1 MSSSGKHI
9 NSPEQLLDFIKEKF
23 SNVNQIT
30 KENILN
36 FRKDLE
42 SSLSLSPN
50 LAININYLIE
60 ELTQVI
66 KTKAN
71 PKQFIEAISSKNI
84 INKSISTIKKDI
96 STRGEK
102 VDSILKELKTAAENA
117 NDKESVNDLEWI
129 IQKLHEGDIYEIN
142 ENFMENEHF
151 KTEINK
157 EGVDY
162 MIQYS
167 KIENDLQKS
176 KDYSAVRKN
185 NLNNKANN
193 NEGKNTDE
201 KSGNINTRSEP
212 NFIIKK
218 LNPEL
223 SIKITNILSKIDS
236 PDFDIFSL
244 DSLTDAKGSLFVA
257 EEIIDRLDIVK
268 SEIIERDILKNF
280 LTEIVEN
287 YSRENAYY
295 HNDLHAADVMQTL
308 YTMLIKGNL
317 KAKMKL
323 DDLSK
328 FAIIIG
334 ALGHD
339 LKHPGQNNMFHITTR
354 SKIAIRYNDKSVLEN
369 YHIANIFKIAK
380 EDKYNIFK
388 PFRPEEYRIMRR
400 RIVEGILAT
409 DMKKHQKVIGKIK
422 NRAEVYSIKNGK
434 NFNKMFNE
442 TDANKLFDAQQEVL
456 NMLIHSA
463 DISNPA
469 KPSKISQQW
478 TDKVYEEFFR
488 QGDLE
493 KKLEIPISMMCD
505 RLTTNVNQAMIGFI
519 SFVVMPTIDILFNFL
534 PEIPEY
540 SKNIHENLK
549 KHQLE
554 FSKDEQAKK
563 LKEEKMSH
571 NNNN

>member
-1 MSSSGKHI
+1 MSSNSKKLD
-9 NSPEQLLDFIKEKF
+9 SPED
-23 SNVNQIT
+23 
-30 KENILN
+30 ILN
-36 FRKDLE
+36 FINSKFENLEEITSKHLSKLKKELE
-42 SSLSLSPN
+42 SANISNFTLNIDN
-50 LAININYLIE
+50 LMEDLNSILKYNSE
-60 ELTQVI
+60 PE
-66 KTKAN
+66 
-71 PKQFIEAISSKNI
+71 QFMKMVSSRDV
-84 INKSISTIKKDI
+84 INKSVSNLKKDI
-96 STRGEK
+96 ATRGEK
-102 VDSILKELKTAAENA
+102 VDSILKELKKAAEKE
-117 NDKESVNDLEWI
+117 NDKESIADIEWI
-129 IQKLHEGDIYEIN
+129 IQKLYEGDIYRIN

-151 KTEINK
+151 KTDINK
-157 EGVDY
+157 EGMDY

-176 KDYSAVRKN
+176 KDYSLVRKN
-185 NLNNKANN
+185 INKNVNNN
-193 NEGKNTDE
+193 NESKNVVEANENNNKT
-201 KSGNINTRSEP
+201 EP

-223 SIKITNILSKIDS
+223 SIKITNILSKINT
-236 PDFDIFSL
+236 PEFDIFSL

-268 SEIIERDILKNF
+268 SDIFERNILKSF
-280 LTEIVEN
+280 LNELVEG

-308 YTMLIKGNL
+308 YTMLIKGSL
-317 KAKMKL
+317 KPKMKL
-323 DDLSK
+323 DDLSE
-328 FAIIIG
+328 FAIVVG

-369 YHIANIFKIAK
+369 YHIANIFKLVK
-380 EDKYNIFK
+380 NDKFNIFK
-388 PFRPEEYRIMRR
+388 PFKPEEYRIMRR
-400 RIVEGILAT
+400 RIIEGILAT
-409 DMKKHQKVIGKIK
+409 DMKKHQKVIGKIR
-422 NRAEVYSIKNGK
+422 NRAEVYKIKNGK
-434 NFNKMFNE
+434 NFNIMFKE

-478 TDKVYEEFFR
+478 IDKVYEEFFR

-493 KKLEIPISMMCD
+493 KSMGIPISMMCD
-505 RLTTNVNQAMIGFI
+505 RLSTNVNQAMIGFI
-519 SFVVMPTIDILFNFL
+519 SFVVMPTIDILFNIL
-534 PEIPEY
+534 PELPEY
-540 SKNIHENLK
+540 SKNIQENLK

-563 LKEEKMSH
+563 LKKGKK
-571 NNNN
+571 

>member
-1 MSSSGKHI
+1 MSSSSKHI
-9 NSPEQLLDFIKEKF
+9 NSSEQLLDFIKDKF
-23 SNVNQIT
+23 SNLNQIT

-36 FRKDLE
+36 FKKDLE
-42 SSLSLSPN
+42 SSLSPN
-50 LAININYLIE
+50 LTININYLIE
-60 ELTQVI
+60 ELSQII
-66 KTKAN
+66 KTKTN
-71 PKQFIEAISSKNI
+71 PKQFIEAITSKNI
-84 INKSISTIKKDI
+84 INKSISNIKKDI

-117 NDKESVNDLEWI
+117 NDKESVTDLEWI

-185 NLNNKANN
+185 NLNKNAINI
-193 NEGKNTDE
+193 EAKNTDD
-201 KSGNINTRSEP
+201 KNANINTRSEP

-280 LTEIVEN
+280 LNEIVEN
-287 YSRENAYY
+287 YSRVNAYY

-563 LKEEKMSH
+563 LKEEKMNH

>member
-1 MSSSGKHI
+1 MSSSSKHI
-9 NSPEQLLDFIKEKF
+9 NSSEQLLDFIKEKF
-23 SNVNQIT
+23 SNLNQIT

-36 FRKDLE
+36 FKKDLE
-42 SSLSLSPN
+42 SSLSPN
-50 LAININYLIE
+50 LTININYLIE
-60 ELTQVI
+60 ELSQII
-66 KTKAN
+66 KTKTN
-71 PKQFIEAISSKNI
+71 PKQFIEAITSKNI
-84 INKSISTIKKDI
+84 INKSISNIKKDI

-117 NDKESVNDLEWI
+117 NDKESVTDLEWI

-185 NLNNKANN
+185 NLNKNAINI
-193 NEGKNTDE
+193 EAKNTDD
-201 KSGNINTRSEP
+201 KNANINTRSEP

-280 LTEIVEN
+280 LNEIVEN
-287 YSRENAYY
+287 YSRVNAYY

-563 LKEEKMSH
+563 LKEEKMNH

>member
-23 SNVNQIT
+23 SNLNQIT

-36 FRKDLE
+36 FKKDLE
-42 SSLSLSPN
+42 SSLSPN
-50 LAININYLIE
+50 LTININYLIE
-60 ELTQVI
+60 ELSQII
-66 KTKAN
+66 KTKTN
-71 PKQFIEAISSKNI
+71 PKQFIEAITSKNI
-84 INKSISTIKKDI
+84 INKSISNIKKDI

-117 NDKESVNDLEWI
+117 NDKESVTDLEWI

-185 NLNNKANN
+185 NLNNKTINIEA
-193 NEGKNTDE
+193 KNTDD

-280 LTEIVEN
+280 LNEIVEN
-287 YSRENAYY
+287 YSRVNAYY

-563 LKEEKMSH
+563 LKEEKLSH

>member
-1 MSSSGKHI
+1 MSSSDKHI

-23 SNVNQIT
+23 SNLNQIT

-36 FRKDLE
+36 FKKDLE
-42 SSLSLSPN
+42 SSLSPN
-50 LAININYLIE
+50 LIININYLIE
-60 ELTQVI
+60 ELSQII
-66 KTKAN
+66 KTKTN

-84 INKSISTIKKDI
+84 INKSISNIKKDI

-117 NDKESVNDLEWI
+117 NDKESVTDLEWI

-185 NLNNKANN
+185 NLNNKAINI
-193 NEGKNTDE
+193 ESKNSED

-287 YSRENAYY
+287 YSRENAYH
-295 HNDLHAADVMQTL
+295 HNNLHAADVMQTL

-328 FAIIIG
+328 FAIIVG

-519 SFVVMPTIDILFNFL
+519 SFVVMPTIDILFNLL

>member
-1 MSSSGKHI
+1 MSSPLKNIESPEDILDLLNEKFANLEEITTKHI
-9 NSPEQLLDFIKEKF
+9 SKLKKELETSTITNFSLNIDNLIEDLNSVLKYNKEPEQFLK
-23 SNVNQIT
+23 VV
-30 KENILN
+30 
-36 FRKDLE
+36 
-42 SSLSLSPN
+42 SSR
-50 LAININYLIE
+50 
-60 ELTQVI
+60 
-66 KTKAN
+66 
-71 PKQFIEAISSKNI
+71 NI
-84 INKSISTIKKDI
+84 INKSVSNLKKDI
-96 STRGEK
+96 ATRGEK
-102 VDSILKELKTAAENA
+102 VDSILKELKKAAEKA
-117 NDKESVNDLEWI
+117 NDKESIEDIEWI
-129 IQKLHEGDIYEIN
+129 IKKLHEGDIFEISH
-142 ENFMENEHF
+142 NFMDNDHF

-157 EGVDY
+157 EGMDY

-185 NLNNKANN
+185 INKNMNN
-193 NEGKNTDE
+193 NDYKNNVDLNE
-201 KSGNINTRSEP
+201 NINVKTEP
-212 NFIIKK
+212 NLIIKK

-223 SIKITNILSKIDS
+223 SNKISNILSKIDS

-268 SEIIERDILKNF
+268 SDIFERDILKNF
-280 LTEIVEN
+280 LNEVVEG
-287 YSRENAYY
+287 YSRIDAYY

-328 FAIIIG
+328 FAIIVG

-339 LKHPGQNNMFHITTR
+339 LKHTGQNNMFHITTR

-369 YHIANIFKIAK
+369 FHIANIFKLVK
-380 EDKYNIFK
+380 QDKYNIFK
-388 PFRPEEYRIMRR
+388 PFKPEEYRIMRR
-400 RIVEGILAT
+400 RIIEGILAT

-422 NRAEVYSIKNGK
+422 NKSEVYNIKNGK

-478 TDKVYEEFFR
+478 TDRVYEEFFR

-493 KKLEIPISMMCD
+493 KKLGISVSMMCD
-505 RLTTNVNQAMIGFI
+505 RLTTNVNKAMIGFI
-519 SFVVMPTIDILFNFL
+519 SFVVMPTIDILYNIL
-534 PEIPEY
+534 PELPEY
-540 SKNIHENLK
+540 SKNIQENLK
-549 KHQLE
+549 KYQLE
-554 FSKDEQAKK
+554 FGKDEQAKK
-563 LKEEKMSH
+563 LKEGKK
-571 NNNN
+571 

>member
-23 SNVNQIT
+23 SNLNQIT

-42 SSLSLSPN
+42 SSLSPN

-60 ELTQVI
+60 ELTQII

-571 NNNN
+571 NNN

>member
-23 SNVNQIT
+23 SNLNQIT

-42 SSLSLSPN
+42 SSLSPN

-60 ELTQVI
+60 ELTQII

-117 NDKESVNDLEWI
+117 NDKESVTDLEWI

-167 KIENDLQKS
+167 KIENNLQKS

-185 NLNNKANN
+185 NLNNKPINIEA
-193 NEGKNTDE
+193 KNTDD

-328 FAIIIG
+328 FAIIVG

>member
-1 MSSSGKHI
+1 MSSNSKKLD
-9 NSPEQLLDFIKEKF
+9 SPED
-23 SNVNQIT
+23 
-30 KENILN
+30 ILN
-36 FRKDLE
+36 FINSKFENLEEITSKHLSKLKKELE
-42 SSLSLSPN
+42 SANISNFTLNIDN
-50 LAININYLIE
+50 LMEDLNSILKYNSE
-60 ELTQVI
+60 PE
-66 KTKAN
+66 
-71 PKQFIEAISSKNI
+71 QFMKMVSSRDV
-84 INKSISTIKKDI
+84 INKSVSNLKKDI
-96 STRGEK
+96 ATRGEK
-102 VDSILKELKTAAENA
+102 VDSILKELKKAAEKE
-117 NDKESVNDLEWI
+117 NDKESIADIEWI
-129 IQKLHEGDIYEIN
+129 IQKLYEGDIYRIN

-151 KTEINK
+151 KTDINK
-157 EGVDY
+157 EGMDY

-176 KDYSAVRKN
+176 KDYSLVRKN
-185 NLNNKANN
+185 INKNVNNN
-193 NEGKNTDE
+193 NESKNVVEANENNNKT
-201 KSGNINTRSEP
+201 EP

-223 SIKITNILSKIDS
+223 SIKITNILSKINT
-236 PDFDIFSL
+236 PEFDIFSL

-268 SEIIERDILKNF
+268 SDIFERNILKSF
-280 LTEIVEN
+280 LNELVEG

-308 YTMLIKGNL
+308 YTMLIKGSL
-317 KAKMKL
+317 KPKMKL
-323 DDLSK
+323 DDLSE
-328 FAIIIG
+328 FAIVVG

-369 YHIANIFKIAK
+369 YHIANIFKLVK
-380 EDKYNIFK
+380 NDKFNIFK
-388 PFRPEEYRIMRR
+388 PFKPEEYRIMRR
-400 RIVEGILAT
+400 RIIEGILAT
-409 DMKKHQKVIGKIK
+409 DMKKHQKVIGKIR
-422 NRAEVYSIKNGK
+422 NRAEVYKIKNGK
-434 NFNKMFNE
+434 NFNIMFKE

-493 KKLEIPISMMCD
+493 KSMGIPISMMCD
-505 RLTTNVNQAMIGFI
+505 RLSTNVNQAMIGFI
-519 SFVVMPTIDILFNFL
+519 SFVVMPTIDILFNIL
-534 PEIPEY
+534 PELPEY
-540 SKNIHENLK
+540 SKNIQENLK

-563 LKEEKMSH
+563 LKKGKK
-571 NNNN
+571 

>member
-1 MSSSGKHI
+1 MSSNLKKFD
-9 NSPEQLLDFIKEKF
+9 SPED
-23 SNVNQIT
+23 
-30 KENILN
+30 ILN
-36 FRKDLE
+36 F
-42 SSLSLSPN
+42 
-50 LAININYLIE
+50 
-60 ELTQVI
+60 
-66 KTKAN
+66 
-71 PKQFIEAISSKNI
+71 ISSKFENLEEITSKHLSKLKKELESATISNFTLNIDNLMEDLNSLLKYNKEPEQFMKVIYSRNI
-84 INKSISTIKKDI
+84 INKSVSNFKQEKKDI
-96 STRGEK
+96 ATRGEK
-102 VDSILKELKTAAENA
+102 VDSILKELKKAAEKA
-117 NDKESVNDLEWI
+117 NDKESIEDIEWI
-129 IQKLHEGDIYEIN
+129 IQKLYEGNIYTIN

-151 KTEINK
+151 KTDINK
-157 EGVDY
+157 EGMDY

-176 KDYSAVRKN
+176 KDYSLVRKN
-185 NLNNKANN
+185 INKNMNN
-193 NEGKNTDE
+193 NESKNSMDLNDNSNKTA
-201 KSGNINTRSEP
+201 P
-212 NFIIKK
+212 NLIIKK

-223 SIKITNILSKIDS
+223 SIKITNILSKINT
-236 PDFDIFSL
+236 PEFDIFSL

-268 SEIIERDILKNF
+268 SDIFERNILKDF
-280 LTEIVEN
+280 LNALIEG
-287 YSRENAYY
+287 YSRVNAYY

-308 YTMLIKGNL
+308 YTMIIKGCL
-317 KAKMKL
+317 KPKMKL
-323 DDLSK
+323 DDLSE
-328 FAIIIG
+328 FAIVIG

-369 YHIANIFKIAK
+369 YHIANIFKLVK
-380 EDKYNIFK
+380 NDKYNIFK

-409 DMKKHQKVIGKIK
+409 DMKKHQKVIGKIR
-422 NRAEVYSIKNGK
+422 NRAEVYKIKNGK
-434 NFNKMFNE
+434 NFNIMFKE

-493 KKLEIPISMMCD
+493 KSMGVPISMMCD
-505 RLTTNVNQAMIGFI
+505 RLSTNVNQAMIGFI
-519 SFVVMPTIDILFNFL
+519 SFVVMPTIDILYNIL
-534 PEIPEY
+534 PELPEY
-540 SKNIHENLK
+540 SKNIQENLK

-563 LKEEKMSH
+563 LKKGKK
-571 NNNN
+571 

>member
-1 MSSSGKHI
+1 MSTHQRKVE
-9 NSPEQLLDFIKEKF
+9 SPEDILDIINEKF
-23 SNVNQIT
+23 SNV
-30 KENILN
+30 
-36 FRKDLE
+36 
-42 SSLSLSPN
+42 
-50 LAININYLIE
+50 YE
-60 ELTQVI
+60 ELT
-66 KTKAN
+66 TKHLSKLKKELESCN
-71 PKQFIEAISSKNI
+71 ITNFTLNIDNLIEDLTSLLKYNKDPEQFLKVISSSNI
-84 INKSISTIKKDI
+84 INKSVSNLKKDI

-102 VDSILKELKTAAENA
+102 VDSILKELKKAAEKA
-117 NDKESVNDLEWI
+117 NDKESISDIEWI
-129 IQKLHEGDIYEIN
+129 IQKLHEGDMYEIN
-142 ENFMENEHF
+142 TNFMKNDHF

-157 EGVDY
+157 EGMDY

-167 KIENDLQKS
+167 KIENDIQKS

-185 NLNNKANN
+185 NLNKNINN
-193 NEGKNTDE
+193 NEVKNNNEINDN
-201 KSGNINTRSEP
+201 NIKTEP
-212 NFIIKK
+212 NLIIKK

-223 SIKITNILSKIDS
+223 SSKISKLLSLSKIDT
-236 PDFDIFSL
+236 PEFDIFAL

-257 EEIIDRLDIVK
+257 EEIVDRLDIVK
-268 SEIIERDILKNF
+268 CDILERNILKNF
-280 LTEIVEN
+280 LTELVEN
-287 YSRENAYY
+287 YSRKDAYY
-295 HNDLHAADVMQTL
+295 HNDLHAADVMQTI

-334 ALGHD
+334 GLGHD
-339 LKHPGQNNMFHITTR
+339 LKHTGQNNMFHITTR

-369 YHIANIFKIAK
+369 YHIANIFKIVK
-380 EDKYNIFK
+380 EDKFNIFK
-388 PFRPEEYRIMRR
+388 PFKPEEYRIMRR
-400 RIVEGILAT
+400 RIIEGILAT

-422 NRAEVYSIKNGK
+422 NRAEVYNIKNGK

-493 KKLEIPISMMCD
+493 KKLEIPVSMMCD
-505 RLTTNVNQAMIGFI
+505 RFTTNVNQAMIGFI
-519 SFVVMPTIDILFNFL
+519 SFVVKPTIDILFNIL
-534 PEIPEY
+534 PELPEY
-540 SKNIHENLK
+540 SKNIQENLK

-554 FSKDEQAKK
+554 YSKDEQAKK
-563 LKEEKMSH
+563 LKEGKK
-571 NNNN
+571 

>member
-23 SNVNQIT
+23 SNLNQIT

-42 SSLSLSPN
+42 SSLSPN

-505 RLTTNVNQAMIGFI
+505 RLTTNVNQAMIVFI

>member
-1 MSSSGKHI
+1 MSSSDKHI
-9 NSPEQLLDFIKEKF
+9 NSPEQLMDFIKEKF
-23 SNVNQIT
+23 SNLNQIT

-36 FRKDLE
+36 FKKDLE
-42 SSLSLSPN
+42 SSLSPN
-50 LAININYLIE
+50 LIININYLIE
-60 ELTQVI
+60 ELSQII
-66 KTKAN
+66 KTKTS

-84 INKSISTIKKDI
+84 INKSISNIKKDI

-117 NDKESVNDLEWI
+117 NDKESVTDLEWI

-185 NLNNKANN
+185 NLNNKPINIEA
-193 NEGKNTDE
+193 KNTDD

-328 FAIIIG
+328 FAIIVG

>member
-23 SNVNQIT
+23 SNLNQIT

-42 SSLSLSPN
+42 SSLSPN

>member
-1 MSSSGKHI
+1 MSSSDKHI

-23 SNVNQIT
+23 SNLNQIT

-36 FRKDLE
+36 FKKDLE
-42 SSLSLSPN
+42 SSLSPN
-50 LAININYLIE
+50 LTININYLIE
-60 ELTQVI
+60 ELSQII
-66 KTKAN
+66 KTKTN
-71 PKQFIEAISSKNI
+71 PKQFIEAITSKNI
-84 INKSISTIKKDI
+84 INKSISNIKKDI

-117 NDKESVNDLEWI
+117 NDKESVTDLEWI

-185 NLNNKANN
+185 NLNNKTINIEA
-193 NEGKNTDE
+193 KNTDD

-280 LTEIVEN
+280 LNEIVEN
-287 YSRENAYY
+287 YSRVNAYY

>member
-1 MSSSGKHI
+1 MSSTNRQI
-9 NSPEQLLDFIKEKF
+9 NSSDQLLDFIKGKLASLNEV
-23 SNVNQIT
+23 S
-30 KENILN
+30 KEDLLN
-36 FRKDLE
+36 LKQDLE
-42 SSLSLSPN
+42 SINSN
-50 LAININYLIE
+50 NMNINKEYLIE
-60 ELTQVI
+60 ELNLI
-66 KTKAN
+66 LKTKTD
-71 PKQFIEAISSKNI
+71 PKEFIEEMTSKNI
-84 INKSISTIKKDI
+84 INKSISNLKKDI

-102 VDSILKELKTAAENA
+102 VESILKELRIAAENA
-117 NDKESVNDLEWI
+117 NDKESVADIEWI

-151 KTEINK
+151 KTEITK

-176 KDYSAVRKN
+176 KDYSVVRKN
-185 NLNNKANN
+185 NLNKAISLN
-193 NEGKNTDE
+193 NESIVKNTIDIN
-201 KSGNINTRSEP
+201 GNINIKSEP
-212 NFIIKK
+212 NLIIKK
-218 LNPEL
+218 LDPEL
-223 SIKITNILSKIDS
+223 SNKISNILTKIDS
-236 PDFDIFSL
+236 PDFDIFTL

-280 LTEIVEN
+280 LTEIIEG
-287 YSRENAYY
+287 YSRINAYY

-328 FAIIIG
+328 FAIIVG

-369 YHIANIFKIAK
+369 YHIANIFKLVK

-400 RIVEGILAT
+400 RIVEGVLAT

-519 SFVVMPTIDILFNFL
+519 SFVVMPTIDILYNFL

-540 SKNIHENLK
+540 SKNIQENLK

-563 LKEEKMSH
+563 LKEGKK
-571 NNNN
+571 

>member
-1 MSSSGKHI
+1 M
-9 NSPEQLLDFIKEKF
+9 D
-23 SNVNQIT
+23 
-30 KENILN
+30 
-36 FRKDLE
+36 
-42 SSLSLSPN
+42 
-50 LAININYLIE
+50 
-60 ELTQVI
+60 
-66 KTKAN
+66 
-71 PKQFIEAISSKNI
+71 
-84 INKSISTIKKDI
+84 
-96 STRGEK
+96 
-102 VDSILKELKTAAENA
+102 
-117 NDKESVNDLEWI
+117 ND
-129 IQKLHEGDIYEIN
+129 
-142 ENFMENEHF
+142 HF

-157 EGVDY
+157 EGMDY

-185 NLNNKANN
+185 INKNMNN
-193 NEGKNTDE
+193 NDNKNNVDLNE
-201 KSGNINTRSEP
+201 NINVKTEP
-212 NFIIKK
+212 NLIIKK

-223 SIKITNILSKIDS
+223 SNKISNILSKIDS

-268 SEIIERDILKNF
+268 SDIFERDILKNF
-280 LTEIVEN
+280 LNEVVEG
-287 YSRENAYY
+287 YSRIDAYY

-328 FAIIIG
+328 FAIIVG

-339 LKHPGQNNMFHITTR
+339 LKHTGQNNMFHITTR

-369 YHIANIFKIAK
+369 YHIANIFKLVK
-380 EDKYNIFK
+380 QDKYNIFK
-388 PFRPEEYRIMRR
+388 PFKPEEYRIMRR
-400 RIVEGILAT
+400 RIIEGVLAT

-422 NRAEVYSIKNGK
+422 NKSEVYNIKNGK
-434 NFNKMFNE
+434 NFIKMFNE

-478 TDKVYEEFFR
+478 TDRVYEEFFR

-493 KKLEIPISMMCD
+493 KKLGISVSMMCD
-505 RLTTNVNQAMIGFI
+505 RLTTNVNKAMIGFI
-519 SFVVMPTIDILFNFL
+519 SFVVMPTIDILFNIL
-534 PEIPEY
+534 PELPEY
-540 SKNIHENLK
+540 SKNIQENLK
-549 KHQLE
+549 KYQLE
-554 FSKDEQAKK
+554 FGKDEQAKK
-563 LKEEKMSH
+563 LKEGKK
-571 NNNN
+571 

>member
-1 MSSSGKHI
+1 MSSPLKNIESPEDILDLLNEKFANLEEITTKHI
-9 NSPEQLLDFIKEKF
+9 SKLKKELETSTITNFSLNIDNLIEDLNSVLKYNKEPEQFIK
-23 SNVNQIT
+23 VV
-30 KENILN
+30 
-36 FRKDLE
+36 
-42 SSLSLSPN
+42 SSR
-50 LAININYLIE
+50 
-60 ELTQVI
+60 
-66 KTKAN
+66 
-71 PKQFIEAISSKNI
+71 NI
-84 INKSISTIKKDI
+84 INKSVSNLKKDI
-96 STRGEK
+96 ATRGEK
-102 VDSILKELKTAAENA
+102 VDSILKELKKAAEKA
-117 NDKESVNDLEWI
+117 NDKESIEDIEWI
-129 IQKLHEGDIYEIN
+129 IKKLHEGDIFEISH
-142 ENFMENEHF
+142 NFMDNDHF

-157 EGVDY
+157 EGMDY

-185 NLNNKANN
+185 INKNMNN
-193 NEGKNTDE
+193 NDYKNNVDLNE
-201 KSGNINTRSEP
+201 NINVKTEP
-212 NFIIKK
+212 NLIIKK

-223 SIKITNILSKIDS
+223 SNKISNILSKIDS

-268 SEIIERDILKNF
+268 SDIFERDILKNF
-280 LTEIVEN
+280 LNEVVEG
-287 YSRENAYY
+287 YSRIDAYY

-328 FAIIIG
+328 FAIIVG

-339 LKHPGQNNMFHITTR
+339 LKHTGQNNMFHITTR

-369 YHIANIFKIAK
+369 FHIANIFKLVK
-380 EDKYNIFK
+380 QDKYNIFK
-388 PFRPEEYRIMRR
+388 PFKPEEYRIMRR
-400 RIVEGILAT
+400 RIIEGILAT

-422 NRAEVYSIKNGK
+422 NKSEVYNIKNGK

-478 TDKVYEEFFR
+478 TDRVYEEFFR

-493 KKLEIPISMMCD
+493 KKLGISVSMMCD
-505 RLTTNVNQAMIGFI
+505 RLTTNVNKAMIGFI
-519 SFVVMPTIDILFNFL
+519 SFVVMPTIDILYNIL
-534 PEIPEY
+534 PELPEY
-540 SKNIHENLK
+540 SKNIQENLK
-549 KHQLE
+549 KYQLE
-554 FSKDEQAKK
+554 FGKDEQAKK
-563 LKEEKMSH
+563 LKEGKK
-571 NNNN
+571 

>member
-1 MSSSGKHI
+1 MSSSDKHI

-23 SNVNQIT
+23 SNLNQIT

-36 FRKDLE
+36 FKKDLE
-42 SSLSLSPN
+42 SSLSPN
-50 LAININYLIE
+50 LIININYLIE
-60 ELTQVI
+60 ELSQII
-66 KTKAN
+66 KAKTN

-84 INKSISTIKKDI
+84 INKSISNIKKDI

-117 NDKESVNDLEWI
+117 NDKESVTDLEWI

-185 NLNNKANN
+185 NLNNKPINIEA
-193 NEGKNTDE
+193 KNTDD

-328 FAIIIG
+328 FAIIVG

>member
-1 MSSSGKHI
+1 MSSSVKHI

-23 SNVNQIT
+23 SNLNQIT

-42 SSLSLSPN
+42 SSLSPN
-50 LAININYLIE
+50 LTININYLIE
-60 ELTQVI
+60 ELTQII
-66 KTKAN
+66 KTKTN

-185 NLNNKANN
+185 NLNNKATS

-328 FAIIIG
+328 FAIIVG

-422 NRAEVYSIKNGK
+422 NRAEV
-434 NFNKMFNE
+434 
-442 TDANKLFDAQQEVL
+442 
-456 NMLIHSA
+456 
-463 DISNPA
+463 
-469 KPSKISQQW
+469 
-478 TDKVYEEFFR
+478 
-488 QGDLE
+488 
-493 KKLEIPISMMCD
+493 
-505 RLTTNVNQAMIGFI
+505 
-519 SFVVMPTIDILFNFL
+519 
-534 PEIPEY
+534 
-540 SKNIHENLK
+540 
-549 KHQLE
+549 
-554 FSKDEQAKK
+554 
-563 LKEEKMSH
+563 
-571 NNNN
+571 

>member
-1 MSSSGKHI
+1 M
-9 NSPEQLLDFIKEKF
+9 
-23 SNVNQIT
+23 T
-30 KENILN
+30 
-36 FRKDLE
+36 
-42 SSLSLSPN
+42 
-50 LAININYLIE
+50 
-60 ELTQVI
+60 
-66 KTKAN
+66 
-71 PKQFIEAISSKNI
+71 SKNI
-84 INKSISTIKKDI
+84 INKSISILKKDI

-102 VDSILKELKTAAENA
+102 VESILKELKIAAENA
-117 NDKESVNDLEWI
+117 NDKESVVDIEWI

-176 KDYSAVRKN
+176 KDYSVVRKN
-185 NLNNKANN
+185 NLNKAISLN
-193 NEGKNTDE
+193 NESLAKNTVDIN
-201 KSGNINTRSEP
+201 GNINIKSEP
-212 NFIIKK
+212 NLIIKK

-223 SIKITNILSKIDS
+223 SNKITNILTKIDS
-236 PDFDIFSL
+236 PDFDIFTL

-280 LTEIVEN
+280 LTEIIEG
-287 YSRENAYY
+287 YSRINAYY

-328 FAIIIG
+328 FAIIVG

-339 LKHPGQNNMFHITTR
+339 LKHTGQNNMFHITTK

-369 YHIANIFKIAK
+369 YHIANIFKLVK
-380 EDKYNIFK
+380 EDKFNIFK

-400 RIVEGILAT
+400 RIIEGILAT

-469 KPSKISQQW
+469 KPGKISQQW
-478 TDKVYEEFFR
+478 TDRVYEEFFR

-493 KKLEIPISMMCD
+493 KKLGIPISMMCD

-519 SFVVMPTIDILFNFL
+519 SFVVMPTIDILYNFL

-540 SKNIHENLK
+540 SKNIQENLK

-563 LKEEKMSH
+563 LKEGKK
-571 NNNN
+571 

>member
-23 SNVNQIT
+23 SNLNQIT

-36 FRKDLE
+36 FKKDLE
-42 SSLSLSPN
+42 SSLSPN
-50 LAININYLIE
+50 LTININYLIE
-60 ELTQVI
+60 ELSQII
-66 KTKAN
+66 KTKTN
-71 PKQFIEAISSKNI
+71 PKQFIEAITSKNI
-84 INKSISTIKKDI
+84 INKSISNIKKDI

-117 NDKESVNDLEWI
+117 NDKESVTDLEWI

-185 NLNNKANN
+185 NLNKNAINI
-193 NEGKNTDE
+193 EAKNTDD
-201 KSGNINTRSEP
+201 KNANINTRSEP

-280 LTEIVEN
+280 LNEIVEN
-287 YSRENAYY
+287 YSRVNAYY

-563 LKEEKMSH
+563 LKEEKMNH

>member
-1 MSSSGKHI
+1 MSSSSKHI
-9 NSPEQLLDFIKEKF
+9 NSPEQILEFIKEKF
-23 SNVNQIT
+23 SNLNQVT

-36 FRKDLE
+36 FKKDLE
-42 SSLSLSPN
+42 SSLSPN
-50 LAININYLIE
+50 LSININYLIE
-60 ELTQVI
+60 ELSQII
-66 KTKAN
+66 KTKTN
-71 PKQFIEAISSKNI
+71 PKQFIETISLKNI
-84 INKSISTIKKDI
+84 INKSISNIKKDI

-185 NLNNKANN
+185 NLNKNN
-193 NEGKNTDE
+193 TINIESKNTDD
-201 KSGNINTRSEP
+201 KNPNTNTRSEP

-236 PDFDIFSL
+236 PEFDIFSL

-280 LTEIVEN
+280 LTEIIEN
-287 YSRENAYY
+287 YSRVNAYY

>member
-1 MSSSGKHI
+1 MSSPTKKI
-9 NSPEQLLDFIKEKF
+9 DSPDELVDFITDKF
-23 SNVNQIT
+23 SNLEEISNKHLPKLK
-30 KENILN
+30 KE
-36 FRKDLE
+36 LE
-42 SSLSLSPN
+42 SSTITNFTL
-50 LAININYLIE
+50 NIENLIE
-60 ELTQVI
+60 DLNSLLKYNKE
-66 KTKAN
+66 
-71 PKQFIEAISSKNI
+71 PEQFLKLVSSKNI
-84 INKSISTIKKDI
+84 INKSISNVKKDI

-102 VDSILKELKTAAENA
+102 VDSILNELKKAAEKA
-117 NDKESVNDLEWI
+117 NDKESIEDIEWI
-129 IQKLHEGDIYEIN
+129 IKKLHEGDIYEIN
-142 ENFMENEHF
+142 ENFMVNEHF
-151 KTEINK
+151 KTEVNK
-157 EGVDY
+157 EGMDY

-176 KDYSAVRKN
+176 KDYSAVRRFINKN
-185 NLNNKANN
+185 NEAKNNVDLNENVK
-193 NEGKNTDE
+193 T
-201 KSGNINTRSEP
+201 EP
-212 NFIIKK
+212 NFIFKK
-218 LNPEL
+218 LNPQL
-223 SIKITNILSKIDS
+223 SIKIMNILSKVDT
-236 PDFDIFSL
+236 PDFDIFTL
-244 DSLTDAKGSLFVA
+244 DSLTDSKGPLFVA
-257 EEIIDRLDIVK
+257 EEIIERLDIVK
-268 SEIIERDILKNF
+268 SDILEIDILKNF
-280 LTEIVEN
+280 LNKVVEG

-308 YTMLIKGNL
+308 FTMMIKGSM

-339 LKHPGQNNMFHITTR
+339 LKHTGQNNMFHITTR

-369 YHIANIFKIAK
+369 YHIANIFKLIK
-380 EDKYNIFK
+380 KDEYNIFK

-422 NRAEVYSIKNGK
+422 NKSVVYSIKNGK

-469 KPSKISQQW
+469 KPGKISQQW
-478 TDKVYEEFFR
+478 TDRVYEEFFR
-488 QGDLE
+488 QGDIE
-493 KKLEIPISMMCD
+493 KKLGIPISMMCD
-505 RLTTNVNQAMIGFI
+505 RLTTNVNKAMIGFI
-519 SFVVMPTIDILFNFL
+519 SFVVMPTIDILFNIL
-534 PEIPEY
+534 PELPEY
-540 SKNIHENLK
+540 SKNIQENLK

-563 LKEEKMSH
+563 IKESKK
-571 NNNN
+571 

>member
-1 MSSSGKHI
+1 MSSNSKKFD
-9 NSPEQLLDFIKEKF
+9 SPED
-23 SNVNQIT
+23 
-30 KENILN
+30 ILN
-36 FRKDLE
+36 FINSKFENLEEITSKHLSKLKKELE
-42 SSLSLSPN
+42 SANISNFTLNIDN
-50 LAININYLIE
+50 LMEDLNSILKYNSE
-60 ELTQVI
+60 PE
-66 KTKAN
+66 
-71 PKQFIEAISSKNI
+71 QFMKMVSSRDV
-84 INKSISTIKKDI
+84 INKSVSNLKKDI
-96 STRGEK
+96 ATRGEK
-102 VDSILKELKTAAENA
+102 VDSILKELKKAAEKE
-117 NDKESVNDLEWI
+117 NDKESIADIEWI
-129 IQKLHEGDIYEIN
+129 IQKLYEGDIYRIN

-151 KTEINK
+151 KTDINK
-157 EGVDY
+157 EGMDY

-176 KDYSAVRKN
+176 KDYSLVRKN
-185 NLNNKANN
+185 INKNVNNN
-193 NEGKNTDE
+193 NESKNVVEANENNNKT
-201 KSGNINTRSEP
+201 EP
-212 NFIIKK
+212 NLIIKK

-223 SIKITNILSKIDS
+223 SIKITNILSKINT
-236 PDFDIFSL
+236 PEFDIFSL

-268 SEIIERDILKNF
+268 SDIFERNILKSF
-280 LTEIVEN
+280 LNQLVEG

-308 YTMLIKGNL
+308 YTMLIKGSL
-317 KAKMKL
+317 KPKMKL
-323 DDLSK
+323 DDLSE
-328 FAIIIG
+328 FAIVVG

-369 YHIANIFKIAK
+369 YHIANIFKLVK
-380 EDKYNIFK
+380 NDKFNIFK
-388 PFRPEEYRIMRR
+388 PFKPEEYRIMRR
-400 RIVEGILAT
+400 RIIEGILAT
-409 DMKKHQKVIGKIK
+409 DMKKHQKVIGKIR
-422 NRAEVYSIKNGK
+422 NRAEVYKIKNGK
-434 NFNKMFNE
+434 NFNIMFKE

-493 KKLEIPISMMCD
+493 KSMGIPISMMCD
-505 RLTTNVNQAMIGFI
+505 RLSTNVNQAMIGFI
-519 SFVVMPTIDILFNFL
+519 SFVVMPTIDILFNIL
-534 PEIPEY
+534 PELPEY
-540 SKNIHENLK
+540 SKNIQENLK

-563 LKEEKMSH
+563 LKKGKK
-571 NNNN
+571 

>member
-1 MSSSGKHI
+1 MSSPSKKI
-9 NSPEQLLDFIKEKF
+9 DSPDELVDLITDKF
-23 SNVNQIT
+23 SNLEEISNKHLSKLK
-30 KENILN
+30 KE
-36 FRKDLE
+36 LE
-42 SSLSLSPN
+42 SSTITNFTL
-50 LAININYLIE
+50 NIENLIE
-60 ELTQVI
+60 DLNSLLKYNKE
-66 KTKAN
+66 
-71 PKQFIEAISSKNI
+71 PEQFLKLVSSKNI
-84 INKSISTIKKDI
+84 INKSISNVKKDI

-102 VDSILKELKTAAENA
+102 VDSILNELKKAAEKA
-117 NDKESVNDLEWI
+117 NDKESIEDIEWI
-129 IQKLHEGDIYEIN
+129 IKKLHEGDIYEIS
-142 ENFMENEHF
+142 ENFMVNEHF
-151 KTEINK
+151 KTEVNK
-157 EGVDY
+157 EGMDY

-176 KDYSAVRKN
+176 KDYSAIRKFINKN
-185 NLNNKANN
+185 NEAKNNVDLNENVK
-193 NEGKNTDE
+193 
-201 KSGNINTRSEP
+201 SEP
-212 NFIIKK
+212 NIIIKK

-223 SIKITNILSKIDS
+223 SIKIMNILSKVDS
-236 PDFDIFSL
+236 PDFDIFTL
-244 DSLTDAKGSLFVA
+244 DSLTDSKGPLFVA
-257 EEIIDRLDIVK
+257 EEIIERLDIFK
-268 SEIIERDILKNF
+268 SDILEIDILKNF
-280 LTEIVEN
+280 LNQVIEG

-308 YTMLIKGNL
+308 FTMMIKGSM

-339 LKHPGQNNMFHITTR
+339 LKHTGQNNMFHITTR

-369 YHIANIFKIAK
+369 YHIANIFKLIK
-380 EDKYNIFK
+380 KDEYNIFK

-422 NRAEVYSIKNGK
+422 NKSVVYNIKNGK

-488 QGDLE
+488 QGDIE
-493 KKLEIPISMMCD
+493 KKLGIPISMMCD
-505 RLTTNVNQAMIGFI
+505 RLTTNVNKAMIGFI
-519 SFVVMPTIDILFNFL
+519 SFVVMPTIDILFNIL
-534 PEIPEY
+534 PELPEY
-540 SKNIHENLK
+540 SKNIQENLK

-563 LKEEKMSH
+563 IKESKK
-571 NNNN
+571 

>member
-1 MSSSGKHI
+1 MSSSDKHI
-9 NSPEQLLDFIKEKF
+9 NSPEQLMDFIKEKF
-23 SNVNQIT
+23 SNLNQIT

-36 FRKDLE
+36 FKKDLE
-42 SSLSLSPN
+42 SSLSPN
-50 LAININYLIE
+50 LIININYLIE
-60 ELTQVI
+60 ELSQII
-66 KTKAN
+66 KTKTN

-84 INKSISTIKKDI
+84 INKSISNIKKDI

-117 NDKESVNDLEWI
+117 NDKESVTDLEWI

-185 NLNNKANN
+185 NLNNKPINIEA
-193 NEGKNTDE
+193 KNTDD

-328 FAIIIG
+328 FAIIVG

>member
-1 MSSSGKHI
+1 MSSPLKNIESPEDILDLLNEKFANLEEITTKHI
-9 NSPEQLLDFIKEKF
+9 SKLKKELETSTITNFSLNIDNLIEDLNSVLKYNKEPEQFIK
-23 SNVNQIT
+23 VV
-30 KENILN
+30 
-36 FRKDLE
+36 
-42 SSLSLSPN
+42 SSR
-50 LAININYLIE
+50 
-60 ELTQVI
+60 
-66 KTKAN
+66 
-71 PKQFIEAISSKNI
+71 NI
-84 INKSISTIKKDI
+84 INKSVSNLKKDI
-96 STRGEK
+96 ATRGEK
-102 VDSILKELKTAAENA
+102 VDSILKELKKAAEKA
-117 NDKESVNDLEWI
+117 NDKESIEDIEWI
-129 IQKLHEGDIYEIN
+129 IKKLHEGDIFEISH
-142 ENFMENEHF
+142 NFMDNDHF

-157 EGVDY
+157 EGMDY

-185 NLNNKANN
+185 INKNMNN
-193 NEGKNTDE
+193 NDYKNNVDLNE
-201 KSGNINTRSEP
+201 NINVKTEP
-212 NFIIKK
+212 NLIIKK

-223 SIKITNILSKIDS
+223 SNKISNILSKIDS

-268 SEIIERDILKNF
+268 SDIFERDILKNF
-280 LTEIVEN
+280 LNEVVEG
-287 YSRENAYY
+287 YSRIDAYY

-328 FAIIIG
+328 FAIIVG

-339 LKHPGQNNMFHITTR
+339 LKHTGQNNMFHITTR

-369 YHIANIFKIAK
+369 FHIANIFKLVK
-380 EDKYNIFK
+380 QDKYNIFK
-388 PFRPEEYRIMRR
+388 PFKPEEYRIMRR
-400 RIVEGILAT
+400 RIIEGILAT

-422 NRAEVYSIKNGK
+422 NKSEVYNIKNGK

-478 TDKVYEEFFR
+478 TDRVYEEFFR

-493 KKLEIPISMMCD
+493 KKLGISVSMMCD
-505 RLTTNVNQAMIGFI
+505 RLTTNVNKAMIGFI
-519 SFVVMPTIDILFNFL
+519 SFVVMPTIDILYNIL
-534 PEIPEY
+534 PELPEY
-540 SKNIHENLK
+540 SKNIQENLK
-549 KHQLE
+549 KYQLE
-554 FSKDEQAKK
+554 FGKDEQAK
-563 LKEEKMSH
+563 
-571 NNNN
+571 N

>member
-1 MSSSGKHI
+1 MSSHPRKIEDPEDILDIINEKFANLEEITSKHLSKI
-9 NSPEQLLDFIKEKF
+9 KKELESATITNFTLNIDNLMEDLNSLLKYNKEPEQFLK
-23 SNVNQIT
+23 VVT
-30 KENILN
+30 
-36 FRKDLE
+36 
-42 SSLSLSPN
+42 SS
-50 LAININYLIE
+50 
-60 ELTQVI
+60 
-66 KTKAN
+66 
-71 PKQFIEAISSKNI
+71 NI
-84 INKSISTIKKDI
+84 INKSVSNLKKDI

-102 VDSILKELKTAAENA
+102 VDSILKELKKAAEKA
-117 NDKESVNDLEWI
+117 NDKESISDIEWI
-129 IQKLHEGDIYEIN
+129 IQKLHEGDMYEIN
-142 ENFMENEHF
+142 TNFMKNEHF

-157 EGVDY
+157 EGMDY

-185 NLNNKANN
+185 TLNKNTNIEPRNN
-193 NEGKNTDE
+193 NELIE
-201 KSGNINTRSEP
+201 NIKSEP
-212 NFIIKK
+212 NLIIKK
-218 LNPEL
+218 LNPQL
-223 SIKITNILSKIDS
+223 SSKITSLLTKVDS
-236 PDFDIFSL
+236 PDFDIFAL

-257 EEIIDRLDIVK
+257 EEIVDRLDIVK
-268 SEIIERDILKNF
+268 SDILERNILKNF

-287 YSRENAYY
+287 YSRKDAYY
-295 HNDLHAADVMQTL
+295 HNDLHAADVMQTT

-328 FAIIIG
+328 FAIIIAG
-334 ALGHD
+334 LAHD

-369 YHIANIFKIAK
+369 YHIANTFKILK

-388 PFRPEEYRIMRR
+388 PFKPEEYRIMRR
-400 RIVEGILAT
+400 RIIEGILAT

-422 NRAEVYSIKNGK
+422 NRAEVYNIKNGK

-456 NMLIHSA
+456 NMLIHAA

-493 KKLEIPISMMCD
+493 KKLEIPVSMMCD

-519 SFVVMPTIDILFNFL
+519 SFVVKPTIDILFNIL
-534 PEIPEY
+534 PELPEY
-540 SKNIHENLK
+540 SKNIQENLK

-563 LKEEKMSH
+563 LKEGKK
-571 NNNN
+571 

>member
-1 MSSSGKHI
+1 MSSPSKKI
-9 NSPEQLLDFIKEKF
+9 DSPEELLDFIKVKF
-23 SNVNQIT
+23 SNLEEISSKHLSKLK
-30 KENILN
+30 KE
-36 FRKDLE
+36 LE
-42 SSLSLSPN
+42 SSTITNFSL
-50 LAININYLIE
+50 NIDNLIE
-60 ELTQVI
+60 DLNSLLKYNKEPEPFLKLV
-66 KTKAN
+66 
-71 PKQFIEAISSKNI
+71 SSKNI
-84 INKSISTIKKDI
+84 ISKSISNVKKDI

-102 VDSILKELKTAAENA
+102 VDSILKELKKAAEKA
-117 NDKESVNDLEWI
+117 NDKESIEDIEWI
-129 IQKLHEGDIYEIN
+129 IKKLHEGDIYEIN

-151 KTEINK
+151 RTEVNK
-157 EGVDY
+157 EGMDY

-176 KDYSAVRKN
+176 KDYSAVRRYINKN
-185 NLNNKANN
+185 NEA
-193 NEGKNTDE
+193 KNSVDFTE
-201 KSGNINTRSEP
+201 NIRSEP
-212 NFIIKK
+212 NLIIKKK

-223 SIKITNILSKIDS
+223 SIKITNILSKVDS
-236 PDFDIFSL
+236 TDFDIFAL

-257 EEIIDRLDIVK
+257 EEIIERLDIVK
-268 SEIIERDILKNF
+268 CDILEIDILKNF
-280 LTEIVEN
+280 LNEIIN
-287 YSRENAYY
+287 GYSRINAYY

-308 YTMLIKGNL
+308 FTMMIKGNV

-339 LKHPGQNNMFHITTR
+339 LKHTGQNNMFHITTR

-369 YHIANIFKIAK
+369 YHIANIFKLIK
-380 EDKYNIFK
+380 QDKFNIFK

-400 RIVEGILAT
+400 RIIEGILAT

-422 NRAEVYSIKNGK
+422 NKTVVYNIKNGK

-478 TDKVYEEFFR
+478 TDRVYEEFFR
-488 QGDLE
+488 QGDIE
-493 KKLEIPISMMCD
+493 KKLGISVSMMCD

-519 SFVVMPTIDILFNFL
+519 SFVVMPTIDIVCNIL
-534 PEIPEY
+534 PELPEY
-540 SKNIHENLK
+540 SKNIQENLK

-563 LKEEKMSH
+563 IKEGKK
-571 NNNN
+571 

>member
-23 SNVNQIT
+23 SNLNQIT

-42 SSLSLSPN
+42 SSLSPN
-50 LAININYLIE
+50 LTININYLIE
-60 ELTQVI
+60 ELSQII
-66 KTKAN
+66 KTKTN

-185 NLNNKANN
+185 NLNNKATN

-388 PFRPEEYRIMRR
+388 PFRPEEYRIMRI

-571 NNNN
+571 NNN

>member
-1 MSSSGKHI
+1 MTSHPRKIEDPEDILDII
-9 NSPEQLLDFIKEKF
+9 NEKF
-23 SNVNQIT
+23 SNLEEIT
-30 KENILN
+30 SKHLSKIKKVLEGATITNFTLNIENLMEDLNSLLKYNKEP
-36 FRKDLE
+36 E
-42 SSLSLSPN
+42 
-50 LAININYLIE
+50 
-60 ELTQVI
+60 
-66 KTKAN
+66 
-71 PKQFIEAISSKNI
+71 QFIKVVTSSNI
-84 INKSISTIKKDI
+84 INKSVSNLKKNI

-102 VDSILKELKTAAENA
+102 VDSILKELKKAAEKA
-117 NDKESVNDLEWI
+117 NDKESISDIEWI
-129 IQKLHEGDIYEIN
+129 IQKLHEGDMYEIN
-142 ENFMENEHF
+142 TNFMKNDHF

-157 EGVDY
+157 EGMDY

-185 NLNNKANN
+185 TTLNKNTHIEPRKN
-193 NEGKNTDE
+193 NEIIE
-201 KSGNINTRSEP
+201 NIKSEP
-212 NFIIKK
+212 NLIIKK
-218 LNPEL
+218 LNPKL
-223 SIKITNILSKIDS
+223 SNKITNLLTKVDS
-236 PDFDIFSL
+236 PDFDIFAL

-257 EEIIDRLDIVK
+257 EEIVDRLDIVK
-268 SEIIERDILKNF
+268 SDILERNILKNF

-287 YSRENAYY
+287 YSRKDAYY
-295 HNDLHAADVMQTL
+295 HNDLHAADVMQTI

-328 FAIIIG
+328 FAIIIAG
-334 ALGHD
+334 LSHD

-369 YHIANIFKIAK
+369 YHIANMFKIVK

-388 PFRPEEYRIMRR
+388 PFKPEEYRIMRR
-400 RIVEGILAT
+400 RIIEGVLAT

-422 NRAEVYSIKNGK
+422 NRAEVYNIKNGK

-493 KKLEIPISMMCD
+493 KKLEIPVSMMCD

-519 SFVVMPTIDILFNFL
+519 SFVVKPTIDILFNIL
-534 PEIPEY
+534 PELPEY
-540 SKNIHENLK
+540 SKNIQENLK

-563 LKEEKMSH
+563 LKEGKK
-571 NNNN
+571 